1 MMGGE
6 EGGGQN
12 PYGTSDSRTLLLGI
26 DHPSQSMLTTLLTDG
41 EINYLDNT
49 RKQSKTFS
57 WPDITLVCLVYIVR
71 LIFQIEETNM
81 RYRICVISARTV
93 CESFQRMHASCF
105 ASGQNQSMKSLK
117 IDGERVLTTKD
128 RSQSFIFMIISEEKL
143 DKNIE
148 QFICNEVNKLLI
160 EKNRRKKKK
169 KEQQTIKYFHF
180 IRNVYLPI
188 QNPPHHVQIGQN
200 AITSLTVDLSL
211 SDIQS
216 VDFLFYRECHSC
228 EPCTISATFVTT
240 NHDLVEMN

>member
-57 WPDITLVCLVYIVR
+57 WPDVTSVCLVYIVR

-160 EKNRRKKKK
+160 EKNRE
-169 KEQQTIKYFHF
+169 KEEKRATDHK
-180 IRNVYLPI
+180 VLPFY
-188 QNPPHHVQIGQN
+188 QECLLTNPESSP
-200 AITSLTVDLSL
+200 
-211 SDIQS
+211 
-216 VDFLFYRECHSC
+216 
-228 EPCTISATFVTT
+228 PCTNRTKRDHESHSRSFTLG
-240 NHDLVEMN
+240 HLER